1 MLMFRSFESFLLRR
15 LKQPCEL
22 SRSKGWR
29 TAHFPI
35 INDLMTSFY
44 SFCVDAAK
52 IALQSIFSHKLRAF
66 LTLIG
71 IIIGVASVVVVGA
84 SVSGLNT
91 YVTDKVAKLLGAN
104 HFMIA
109 RLSFQGRRTDEEF
122 ERMNRRNKQLNWD
135 DYEWVRDHCASCA
148 EVGVEV
154 GSGVDLKQNGVEFPG
169 AIVLGVTSNMQ
180 EIEDKTIADGR
191 FISPDEVQRSAYVC
205 VLGSEIKDK
214 FFPIGSALGR
224 TLKVRGIPMQVVGVE
239 ESRGS
244 FFGDSLDRHIY
255 IPATTHLQIF
265 GRNGLQIHG
274 SAENRE
280 RFQAAIEDAR
290 VSMRNKH
297 RLTGNEEDDFGLV
310 DVETLNNQIDQF
322 TGSIAAVVGP
332 ITLITLIVGGIVVM
346 NIMLVSVTE
355 RTFEI
360 GLRKA
365 VGATRRQIL
374 TQFLIESG
382 MLCAFGGVI
391 GLLVAWGV
399 TTLITVLA
407 QITMTI
413 TIGYILLAIIVS
425 SVIGMIAGIYPAFKA
440 ARLDPIIALTK
451 TT

>member
-1 MLMFRSFESFLLRR
+1 MRY
-15 LKQPCEL
+15 
-22 SRSKGWR
+22 
-29 TAHFPI
+29 
-35 INDLMTSFY
+35 FY
-44 SFCVDAAK
+44 SFYADAGK
-52 IALQSIFSHKLRAF
+52 IALQSILAHKLRAF

-71 IIIGVASVVVVGA
+71 IIIGVAAVVVVGA

-109 RLSFQGRRTDEEF
+109 RMAFQGRRTDDDF

-135 DYEWVRDHCASCA
+135 DYEWIRDHCTSCSD
-148 EVGVEV
+148 VGIEI
-154 GSGVDLKQNGVEFPG
+154 GTGTDLKQDGIEFPG
-169 AIVLGVTSNMQ
+169 AIVFGVTSNM
-180 EIEDKTIADGR
+180 EDIEGKTIAEGR
-191 FISPDEVQRSAYVC
+191 FISPDEVQRSALVC

-214 FFPIGSALGR
+214 FFPNGSALGK
-224 TLKVRGIPMQVVGVE
+224 TLKVRGLPMTVVGIE

-255 IPATTHLQIF
+255 IPATTHLQVF
-265 GRNGLQIHG
+265 GRSGLQIHG
-274 SAENRE
+274 RAPSRE
-280 RFQAAIEDAR
+280 TFQPAIEDAR
-290 VSMRNKH
+290 VSLRNKH
-297 RLTGNEEDDFGLV
+297 RLKGNEEDDFGLV

-322 TGSIAAVVGP
+322 TGTIAAVVVP

-365 VGATRRQIL
+365 VGATKRQIL

-382 MLCAFGGVI
+382 MLCAFGGLI
-391 GLLVAWGV
+391 GLLAAYGV
-399 TTLITVLA
+399 TTLITALA

-413 TIGYILLAIIVS
+413 TIGYILLALIVS

-440 ARLDPIIALTK
+440 ARLNPIIALTK